1 MFGRLEQ
8 MPTNSLYLNL
18 MLTGI
23 IAQLA
28 AMSLPLLR
36 GLLLDTRIVFQPGVP
51 SLYKVSF
58 RIFELRVISVIQII
72 INNQINNNKI

>member
-58 RIFELRVISVIQII
+58 RIFESKLLVLS
-72 INNQINNNKI
+72 K